1 MAQGNQ
7 VKNGKAFE
15 YAIAKVYC
23 EHINQQGVNAVL
35 VENEAC
41 VQARGYYEAFREIDM
56 KDKPDYVLVSVVDL
70 ERVLLE
76 TNDFPVNSKAEWVD
90 NKIAYYFE
98 SEEDLH
104 QSDQVLLNI
113 IYES

>member
-1 MAQGNQ
+1 MLFVWEKRCNFAISKPETCMAQGNQ

-41 VQARGYYEAFREIDM
+41 AQARGYYEEC
-56 KDKPDYVLVSVVDL
+56 
-70 ERVLLE
+70 
-76 TNDFPVNSKAEWVD
+76 
-90 NKIAYYFE
+90 
-98 SEEDLH
+98 
-104 QSDQVLLNI
+104 
-113 IYES
+113 

>member
-7 VKNGKAFE
+7 IKNGKAFE

-41 VQARGYYEAFREIDM
+41 AQARGYYEGCIGN
-56 KDKPDYVLVSVVDL
+56 V
-70 ERVLLE
+70 
-76 TNDFPVNSKAEWVD
+76 
-90 NKIAYYFE
+90 I
-98 SEEDLH
+98 
-104 QSDQVLLNI
+104 
-113 IYES
+113 

>member
-1 MAQGNQ
+1 MAQGKQ

-41 VQARGYYEAFREIDM
+41 AQARGYYEGFDE
-56 KDKPDYVLVSVVDL
+56 K
-70 ERVLLE
+70 ERHKFDRAASE
-76 TNDFPVNSKAEWVD
+76 TINSTGLPARR
-90 NKIAYYFE
+90 
-98 SEEDLH
+98 LTR
-104 QSDQVLLNI
+104 
-113 IYES
+113 

>member
-1 MAQGNQ
+1 MSSLNRNFAISKPETCMAQGNQ

-41 VQARGYYEAFREIDM
+41 VQARGYYEGFDEKGRQ
-56 KDKPDYVLVSVVDL
+56 DYDG
-70 ERVLLE
+70 
-76 TNDFPVNSKAEWVD
+76 
-90 NKIAYYFE
+90 
-98 SEEDLH
+98 
-104 QSDQVLLNI
+104 NI
-113 IYES
+113 

>member
-35 VENEAC
+35 V
-41 VQARGYYEAFREIDM
+41 RREGIM
-56 KDKPDYVLVSVVDL
+56 RALMKKKDK
-70 ERVLLE
+70 
-76 TNDFPVNSKAEWVD
+76 NSTGLPARR
-90 NKIAYYFE
+90 
-98 SEEDLH
+98 LTR
-104 QSDQVLLNI
+104 
-113 IYES
+113 